1 MPFHVRL
8 ISRCTSTSSASAVEL
23 VLNKAKDKFAHL
35 VSMLLT
41 CPCAAFNT
49 KKQIKQSVRMSTQ
62 TEAINHTKTKSG
74 TLRAQQTV
82 TCGSN
87 GMVLRKHVSLK
98 HKTLTMDNVGTGR
111 SENGGVQRTQIQSS
125 TSEDNI

>member
-1 MPFHVRL
+1 MPCHVGL

-23 VLNKAKDKFAHL
+23 VLNKAEDEFAHL

-49 KKQIKQSVRMSTQ
+49 KKQIKQSVRMSMQ

-74 TLRAQQTV
+74 TLRAQQTI

-87 GMVLRKHVSLK
+87 GMVLRRPVSLK
-98 HKTLTMDNVGTGR
+98 HKTLTMDNIGTGR